1 VAPDEGSAQPLPV
14 RVVDGDIHIHLP
26 DAVAAA

>member
-1 VAPDEGSAQPLPV
+1 VAPDEGAARPLAV

-26 DAVAAA
+26 EALAAA